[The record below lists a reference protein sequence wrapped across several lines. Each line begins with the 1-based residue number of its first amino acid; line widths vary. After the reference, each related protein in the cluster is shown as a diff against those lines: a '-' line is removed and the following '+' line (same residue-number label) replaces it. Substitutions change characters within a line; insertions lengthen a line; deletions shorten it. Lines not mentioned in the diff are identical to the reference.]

1 MRKPLYSITKKELW
15 IRGVFV
21 AVAGALAIAA
31 E

>member
-1 MRKPLYSITKKELW
+1 MKPLRVITKKELW

-21 AVAGALAIAA
+21 AVAGALAVAA

>member
-21 AVAGALAIAA
+21 AVAAALVVAHD
-31 E
+31 